1 MRHLI
6 ILAYLMMGT
15 VLFSISSCNH
25 SITPQR
31 LSEKDSLYT
40 VEHVMELS
48 VTQADKA
55 FALIDKAESKKIF
68 SPFLVNYLRAIV
80 HFNGKEHY
88 KTSLL
93 HARKAY
99 ADPMA
104 REYPDQLL
112 AVLSLMAN
120 ACHANG
126 DYAESVNH
134 CAEGLKMAQHIGNRS
149 EEANFHVTWG
159 MNLLEMEQPDEAFR
173 HIDLAIGIL
182 EEEAR
187 KNPCYSTYD
196 DLCFAAGM
204 KIAMLIDR
212 KRYAEAIAMHPF
224 INSNLQK
231 LQENA
236 DTPEESIHIRRCEMD
251 AFYSLIAYTTGNRAE
266 GDSLYRRVAD
276 NPFASTPEGQ
286 YLHAVCLLPAK
297 RYDEAL
303 YYLHLQKRHLQET
316 TDTINWDYIDPTL
329 RMEHEAYRGKGDWQS
344 ASRVQTTMLT
354 LADSL
359 RKRERKEDALE
370 LAEIYKTNEQAQEI
384 ERQAASIQK
393 RNIYIGAFILILAL
407 AIIYIQHIRKNNRII
422 RKKNDAM
429 VKTIDELMEYKNE
442 LYLRQEENV
451 RLHEEIEGLQQIDKS
466 SETPPHASSPKLT
479 ERDRALFDRMSYLIL
494 SQRLYLRPDFGKQD
508 LMKDVHVP
516 SNKFAALFKTFAGCS
531 FTQYIQTCRLDYA
544 VRLMHEQPH
553 WTLEAIAKEAQMSN
567 GAFYNQFQR
576 KYGMKPSDYREKRL
590 TGLSK

>member
-6 ILAYLMMGT
+6 LTYLLLGIA
-15 VLFSISSCNH
+15 VLLFGSCNRG
-25 SITPQR
+25 ITSGKT
-31 LSEKDSLYT
+31 SEKDSIYSEERVLA
-40 VEHVMELS
+40 LS
-48 VTQADKA
+48 ITQPAEA
-55 FALIDKAESKKIF
+55 FTLINEAQDKKIF
-68 SPFLVNYLRAIV
+68 SPFIVHYLRAIV
-80 HFNGKEHY
+80 HFNGKGHN
-88 KTSLL
+88 KTALL

-104 REYPDQLL
+104 RNYPDELLQL
-112 AVLSLMAN
+112 LSLMATV
-120 ACHANG
+120 CHANG

-134 CAEGLKMAQHIGNRS
+134 CAKGLEMAQHIGNKS

-159 MNLLEMEQPDEAFR
+159 MNLLEMEQPDAAFE
-173 HIDLAIGIL
+173 HIDLAINLL
-182 EEEAR
+182 EEEAQ

-196 DLCFAAGM
+196 DLCFAAGT
-204 KIAMLIDR
+204 KLSMLIDC

-224 INSNLQK
+224 INASLQK

-251 AFYSLIAYTTGNRAE
+251 AFYSFIAYTTGNRAE

-329 RMEHEAYRGKGDWQS
+329 RMEYEAYRGKGDWLS

-422 RKKNDAM
+422 QKKNDAM
-429 VKTIDELMEYKNE
+429 VKTIDELVEYKNE

-508 LMKDVHVP
+508 LLKDVHVP

>member
-6 ILAYLMMGT
+6 LTYLLLGIA
-15 VLFSISSCNH
+15 VLLFGSCNRG
-25 SITPQR
+25 ITSGKT
-31 LSEKDSLYT
+31 SEKDSIYSEERVLA
-40 VEHVMELS
+40 LS
-48 VTQADKA
+48 ITQPAEA
-55 FALIDKAESKKIF
+55 FTLINEAQDKKIF
-68 SPFLVNYLRAIV
+68 SPFIVHYLRAIV
-80 HFNGKEHY
+80 HFNGKGHN
-88 KTSLL
+88 KTALL

-104 REYPDQLL
+104 RNYPDELLQL
-112 AVLSLMAN
+112 LSLMATV
-120 ACHANG
+120 CHANG

-134 CAEGLKMAQHIGNRS
+134 CAKGLEMAQHIGNKS

-159 MNLLEMEQPDEAFR
+159 MNLLEMEQPDAAFG
-173 HIDLAIGIL
+173 HIDLAINLL

-187 KNPCYSTYD
+187 KDPCYSTYD
-196 DLCFAAGM
+196 NLCFAAGM
-204 KIAMLIDR
+204 KISMLIDC

-224 INSNLQK
+224 INSSLQK

-266 GDSLYRRVAD
+266 GDSLYHRVAD

-316 TDTINWDYIDPTL
+316 TDTMNWDYIDPTL
-329 RMEHEAYRGKGDWQS
+329 RMEYEAYRGKGDWRS
-344 ASRVQTTMLT
+344 ASRIQATMLA

-407 AIIYIQHIRKNNRII
+407 AIIYIQHIRKINRII
-422 RKKNDAM
+422 QKKSDAM

-451 RLHEEIEGLQQIDKS
+451 CLHEEIEGLQQTDEAA
-466 SETPPHASSPKLT
+466 ETPPHASYHKLT

-544 VRLMHEQPH
+544 VRLMHEQPN

-567 GAFYNQFQR
+567 GAFYSQFQR